1 MPQEWAS
8 AQVRLGG
15 TLYRLDLLTGQT
27 ELLREALQAL
37 QATLQVYSRTE
48 TPQRWA
54 EIMHTVAQV
63 LEVYG
68 DQIKNTEVLQR
79 AVDACYSVLEIRT
92 RERGPLAWAAT
103 QNTLG
108 GALFLLDRHSE
119 NGNHLA
125 EAETALTSAL
135 EVFQAHGA
143 KGPAK
148 VAAKNL
154 GHVRKLME
162 TRKSRHGVDP
172 HWLDDPDDKRK

>member
-1 MPQEWAS
+1 
-8 AQVRLGG
+8 
-15 TLYRLDLLTGQT
+15 
-27 ELLREALQAL
+27 
-37 QATLQVYSRTE
+37 
-48 TPQRWA
+48 
-54 EIMHTVAQV
+54 MHTVAQV

-68 DQIKNTEVLQR
+68 DQIKNTDVLQR
-79 AVDACYSVLEIRT
+79 AVDACHSVLEIRT

-119 NGNHLA
+119 GGGHLA
-125 EAETALTSAL
+125 EAETALASAL

-162 TRKSRHGVDP
+162 TRKSRQVIDP
-172 HWLDDPDDKRK
+172 HWLDDLPGDGRK